1 MISIRRGPGHKLKE
15 WSRRYLP
22 AEVLGSCAA
31 VTAAWM
37 VQIVSGSPIGAAI
50 VGSLGESLAY
60 YGCIT
65 LRDLRRHHSQ
75 QHRPASL
82 WPTGTR
88 AARDLLLEFG
98 PAELVDSLLARPLF
112 MYWMPMLIHNF
123 TVGLVA
129 GKLAADV
136 VFYSLAICSYELK
149 KQYLPLPQPKEK

>member
-15 WSRRYLP
+15 WTRRYLP

-31 VTAAWM
+31 VTTAWM

-50 VGSLGESLAY
+50 AGSLGESLAY
-60 YGCIT
+60 DGRIA
-65 LRDLRRHHSQ
+65 LRDLRRYRSQ
-75 QHRPASL
+75 QGRPAGL
-82 WPTGTR
+82 GPTGTR
-88 AARDLLLEFG
+88 AAGDLLLEFG

-112 MYWMPMLIHNF
+112 MYLMPMLTHNF
-123 TVGLVA
+123 PIGLIA

-149 KQYLPLPQPKEK
+149 KQYPPLRQPKEK

>member
-1 MISIRRGPGHKLKE
+1 MISIRRDQRHKLKE

-50 VGSLGESLAY
+50 AGSIGESLAY
-60 YGCIT
+60 YGCIA
-65 LRDLRRHHSQ
+65 LRDLRRHRAQ
-75 QHRPASL
+75 PGRPAGL
-82 WPTGTR
+82 GPTGTR

-112 MYWMPMLIHNF
+112 MYLMPMLIHNF
-123 TVGLVA
+123 TIGLVA